1 MVGIFQKLLLFDC
14 HITLYNSRVFSFRPA
29 SEAYVFVVFTA

>member
-14 HITLYNSRVFSFRPA
+14 CITLYNSRGFSFSQV
-29 SEAYVFVVFTA
+29 SEAYVFAVVTA

>member
-14 HITLYNSRVFSFRPA
+14 RITLYNSRVFSFRLA
-29 SEAYVFVVFTA
+29 SEAYVFAVVTV